1 MPLKDRRAGRDPA
14 KVTVREAMSPATA
27 VFDEG
32 HPLADAL
39 REMEDLTVRAMPVV
53 AGDGTLKGLLV
64 RDDGIE
70 ALRENTSGAMTAGD
84 ACRNGVSVSIDEPIE
99 AALRLI
105 QAEQVAGIPVVDG
118 RALVGWI
125 HRHKIRYFHDKRRAG
140 GQPQP
145 LSQIRWRQARP
156 NKGLTWGVEISG
168 DAFVAKAEFYGAFG
182 PHKTILEIGPGY
194 GRLLR
199 AVIERELPFREFV
212 AVDISP
218 ANVRHLTEE
227 FNRSDVNVINADI
240 ETVSLEQ
247 RFDAVLSSLTLKHL
261 YPSFEAALRNVERH
275 LNPGATV
282 IFDLIEGELA
292 GFAPD
297 GVTYLRCYSRTDV
310 EALLSQVGLALVA
323 FDHVEHSPGQV
334 RLLVV
339 ARKADRAG

>member
-1 MPLKDRRAGRDPA
+1 VKEE
-14 KVTVREAMSPATA
+14 KVTIREAMSPVTA
-27 VFDEG
+27 VFDEEQ
-32 HPLADAL
+32 PLADAL
-39 REMEDLTVRAMPVV
+39 REMDDLTVGLMPVV
-53 AGDGTLKGLLV
+53 ARDGTLRGLFV

-70 ALRENTSGAMTAGD
+70 ALRENTSSAMTAGD
-84 ACRNGVSVSIDEPIE
+84 ACRNGVSVSVDEPIE

-125 HRHKIRYFHDKRRAG
+125 HRHAIRYFHDKQRAA

-145 LSQIRWRQARP
+145 LSQVRWRKARP
-156 NKGLTWGVEISG
+156 NEGLTWGIEISG
-168 DAFVAKAEFYGAFG
+168 DAFVAKAESYGVFG
-182 PHKTILEIGPGY
+182 PDKTILEIGPGY

-199 AVIERELPFREFV
+199 AVIERGQPFREYV

-218 ANVRHLTEE
+218 ANVSYLTEE
-227 FNRSDVNVINADI
+227 FDRSDVHVINADI

-282 IFDLIEGELA
+282 IFDLIEGQLA

-297 GVTYLRCYSRTDV
+297 GVTYLRCYSRADV
-310 EALLSQVGLALVA
+310 EALLSQVGLALLA

-339 ARKADRAG
+339 ARKGA